1 MSHNEPR
8 STGFGASVGRSPI
21 GEDRCGRA
29 ILMIVLSSLSFGLVG
44 IMVRLAGDV
53 PVYEK
58 VFFRSIVMLP
68 VAAAFG
74 ARSGA
79 KLFTWDGNTKWLVL
93 RGIFGTVA
101 MTLYFYA
108 IEGLTLADAT
118 VLNKLSPFFV
128 VVLAAVFL
136 HEKLSKYVVPV
147 LAIAFVG
154 AALVIKPELELS
166 PGPALAGLFSA
177 IGSAAAYTVVRSLK
191 GREAPFK
198 IVFYF
203 AMVSTLAMIPPMLV
217 HAVVP
222 TWQQLLAL
230 VGAGV
235 FATTGQ
241 LSLTIGYQ
249 LAPASRISIYVYAH
263 VIFAGI
269 LAYLFFSE
277 VPDALSIVGG
287 ALVIGAAV
295 LNYRLLHR
303 EPARPTVSC

>member
-1 MSHNEPR
+1 MPNSPEAPA
-8 STGFGASVGRSPI
+8 SGIGASVGRAPV

-29 ILMIVLSSLSFGLVG
+29 ILMIVLSSLSFGFVG
-44 IMVRLAGDV
+44 IMVRLAGDI

-79 KLFTWDGNTKWLVL
+79 RLLTWDRNTKWLVL
-93 RGIFGTVA
+93 RGIFGTIA

-128 VVLAAVFL
+128 VVLAAIFL
-136 HEKLSKYVVPV
+136 HEKLSKYVLPV

-154 AALVIKPELELS
+154 AAFVIQPELKLS
-166 PGPALAGLFSA
+166 PRPALAGLFSA
-177 IGSAAAYTVVRSLK
+177 VGSAAAYTVVRSLK

-203 AMVSTLAMIPPMLV
+203 AMVSTVAMIPPMLV
-217 HAVVP
+217 HSVTP
-222 TWQQLLAL
+222 TPQQLLAL

-235 FATTGQ
+235 FATSGQ
-241 LSLTIGYQ
+241 LALTMGYQ

-263 VIFAGI
+263 VLFAGF

-277 VPDALSIVGG
+277 VPDLLSIIGG
-287 ALVIGAAV
+287 GLVILAAF
-295 LNYRLLHR
+295 
-303 EPARPTVSC
+303 